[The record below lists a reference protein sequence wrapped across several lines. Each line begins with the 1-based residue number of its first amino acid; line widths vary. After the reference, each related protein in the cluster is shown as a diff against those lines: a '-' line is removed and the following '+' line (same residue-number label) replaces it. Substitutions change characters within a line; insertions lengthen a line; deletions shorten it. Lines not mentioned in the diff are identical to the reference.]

1 MVTLHGIL
9 RLPWAN
15 RPQILHSFFTRTSTF
30 VSEEP
35 WKAEPFVRTPMAPLQ
50 VLMSE
55 ASVFPAIVEDLDACD
70 SMRADHALSHARR
83 ALARTVEVVN
93 KLARALD
100 CASISGSHWWY
111 TTRDGRACVWFPD
124 ITTANYLTYYWAF
137 WIICVTHIRQLRVEY
152 PSLGAEDVRLD
163 GDLPESRS
171 ITQQLAELS
180 SRILQSIEFLTQD
193 EMKLFG
199 VSSAVLPFQTAFS
212 YLKAHGDC
220 AARHDILKP
229 VLDKIAARGFGD
241 ILNSS
246 HGGMLGS
253 LRHKPDMT

>member
-1 MVTLHGIL
+1 
-9 RLPWAN
+9 
-15 RPQILHSFFTRTSTF
+15 
-30 VSEEP
+30 
-35 WKAEPFVRTPMAPLQ
+35 MAPLQ